1 MNKELELEINR
12 WKAYKEA
19 ENTAKEKR
27 LEVENKIL
35 SLVEKPQMGSLKLG
49 DIRISFGS
57 TIKWDNEK
65 LLSMIDLEK
74 AKNDSSFPFKIEL
87 SENKAKMIE
96 YAINFNENYQ
106 KFSEFRKEID
116 KKPSFSLISNKGE

>member
-1 MNKELELEINR
+1 MDKELELEISR

-19 ENTAKEKR
+19 ENIAKEKR

-57 TIKWDNEK
+57 TVKWDNEK

-106 KFSEFRKEID
+106 KFSELRKEVD
-116 KKPSFSLISNKGE
+116 KKPSFSLITSKGE